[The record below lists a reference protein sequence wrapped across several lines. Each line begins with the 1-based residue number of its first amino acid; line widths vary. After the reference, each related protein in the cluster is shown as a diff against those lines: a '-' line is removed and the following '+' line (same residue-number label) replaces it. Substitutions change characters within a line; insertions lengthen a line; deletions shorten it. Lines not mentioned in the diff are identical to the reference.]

1 MPRRRVTVVME
12 DARHLS
18 SVIEAVFLIR
28 SLERIGDRFAAAGI
42 LPVCSGI
49 AAACGTVPGP

>member
-1 MPRRRVTVVME
+1 MTVVME